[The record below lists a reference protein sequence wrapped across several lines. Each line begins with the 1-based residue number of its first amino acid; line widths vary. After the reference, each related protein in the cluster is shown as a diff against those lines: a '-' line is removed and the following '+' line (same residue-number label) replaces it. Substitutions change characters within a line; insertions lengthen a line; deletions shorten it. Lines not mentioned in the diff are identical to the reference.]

1 MTSGLRN
8 MLREAVL
15 WLSVFIIAFA
25 AFFYLDDRISAY
37 LERQSGQQGAIE
49 VSGLQGPS
57 WGKAKNE
64 QQEEEGQ
71 QEQSGYGRVVLQ
83 AGRTGHFK
91 VNAYINDSS
100 VKLLADTGAT
110 YVALTYEDAESLGLT
125 HNLKFTGRARSA
137 NGITKVAP
145 VMLQSIEIG
154 DIQVE
159 NVKAFVHE
167 EEALHISLLG
177 MSFIGR
183 LERFE
188 MSGRQ
193 LVLIQ

>member
-1 MTSGLRN
+1 MTSGLRHIFS
-8 MLREAVL
+8 EAVL
-15 WLSVFIIAFA
+15 WLSVFIIALA
-25 AFFYLDDRISAY
+25 AFFYLDNRIGAY
-37 LERQSGQQGAIE
+37 LEHRAEQQRLALE
-49 VSGLQGPS
+49 NPVKTVNRDEQPEQF
-57 WGKAKNE
+57 E
-64 QQEEEGQ
+64 QQEE
-71 QEQSGYGRVVLQ
+71 SGYGRVVLQ
-83 AGRTGHFK
+83 AGRTGHFE

-100 VKLLADTGAT
+100 IKLIADTGAT

-125 HNLKFTGRARSA
+125 YNLKYTGRARTA

-145 VMLQSIEIG
+145 VMLQSVDIG
-154 DIQVE
+154 DIQVK

-167 EEALHISLLG
+167 EGALHISLLG

-193 LVLIQ
+193 LVLVQ